1 MGENGSPKQ
10 DSESRISL
18 PMMTAAEPLRPVYVE
33 WADRL
38 ERLLRLS
45 AYPLAV
51 KMCEKDEE
59 IPELARRPLRDWGYR
74 LNACQAMS
82 ISRRYGE
89 MIAMKAEDNWC
100 FEPPF
105 CFGMTGGNTGAYEEG
120 LEFFLEGHTRYPEGA
135 KDLETARKWAN
146 DFPRFEDYGQYVAVV
161 TAPLMKAAFEP
172 DLVLLWLNPTQLN
185 QVLQG
190 ITCEWGRVGI
200 TSTIAAHGGCVHY
213 IVPPMKTGDFNIS
226 NPCLGD
232 VALAMKEP
240 GDLVVSIPI
249 SKLQTLLRGMEQIER
264 NGFGMPVKYEV
275 RPEGWLPDSYVKMRE
290 LMKM

>member
-1 MGENGSPKQ
+1 MQG
-10 DSESRISL
+10 R
-18 PMMTAAEPLRPVYVE
+18 
-33 WADRL
+33 
-38 ERLLRLS
+38 
-45 AYPLAV
+45 
-51 KMCEKDEE
+51 
-59 IPELARRPLRDWGYR
+59 
-74 LNACQAMS
+74 
-82 ISRRYGE
+82 
-89 MIAMKAEDNWC
+89 
-100 FEPPF
+100 
-105 CFGMTGGNTGAYEEG
+105 
-120 LEFFLEGHTRYPEGA
+120 TRYPEGA

-146 DFPRFEDYGQYVAVV
+146 DFPRFEDYGKYVAVV

-264 NGFGMPVKYEV
+264 NGFGRPVKYEV